1 MGKPRVPLD
10 ELAVWHAEFHLSF
23 TMIAKLINGS
33 KPGRNFSAAG
43 LAQAAR
49 KARKRG
55 DKRFPDRP
63 RANGYTY
70 YGPQLPKA
78 RH

>member
-1 MGKPRVPLD
+1 MGKPLVPLD

-33 KPGRNFSAAG
+33 KPGRNFSADG
-43 LAQAAR
+43 LAAAAR
-49 KARKRG
+49 KARQSG
-55 DKRFPDRP
+55 DKRFPKRP
-63 RANGYTY
+63 RANGHTY
-70 YGPQLPKA
+70 YEPPLPKA